1 MMKHV
6 YSFGFFTTL
15 LVGLLFTSCLRDE
28 ELIETDTIGVSQ
40 RYPVDFAQKL
50 NNPYTIENMTKAV
63 DSIKAKLA
71 AGDYGDL
78 DAEVFQNLEVR
89 PTHLYVQFS
98 PIDEK
103 QETILKRDSTMVLS
117 DYPLDYEFSDAFFKI
132 RPDLANRK
140 IPHYYVA
147 VPVDKKLPTEVPHDI
162 LEELFIPEELP
173 AFNPK
178 LTPFAKVSALQ
189 TQDIK
194 KDEVV
199 LGHLLDKAYSIS
211 GYSEQLQK
219 KETDEGGAEV
229 PEPRFVGPRWTPSGT
244 IMIWDDHIGST
255 TTTTATIV
263 GYEQRPCGD
272 GDDDGFPDYP
282 VERREPIMCSYPIYE
297 TVTTTTPGSYV
308 PLEGAQVL
316 IRQLF
321 TVRQGITDANGYFS
335 TGTVRGR
342 ARYIIQWERYQYS
355 IRDSWLGQ
363 AETRGPKQR
372 SAWNYTIQDGSLAEY
387 YGTIHRAAHHYYY
400 KDIKGLRRPPQNDLF
415 KTQMKIRA
423 YNEENNKINGS
434 HKEERRFLGLGS
446 QIKIYNPQNQSK
458 DIYATTIHE
467 LAHASHWDLSRSD
480 FDDSE
485 SIVKESWARGVEWE
499 LTRMIYPNYEPFY
512 IRLRYTG
519 VVEDLIDGFK
529 IRNSFRFWD
538 DSQTPPW
545 INSFMSYQDNVQ
557 SYSIR
562 QLEDALEDQ
571 QTWQQWHNKI
581 INTINNETSYN
592 VQDSFDFWNSQ

>member
-1 MMKHV
+1 MKHV
-6 YSFGFFTTL
+6 HSFRLFIFL
-15 LVGLLFTSCLRDE
+15 FAGLLFTSCLQDE
-28 ELIETDTIGVSQ
+28 EFIDTDTQEVDKLLT
-40 RYPVDFAQKL
+40 VDFAQKL

-71 AGDYGDL
+71 AGGLGDL

-89 PTHLYVQFS
+89 PTHYYVQFS

-103 QETILKRDSTMVLS
+103 QESTLKRDSTMVLS
-117 DYPLDYEFSDAFFKI
+117 DYPLDYEFSDAFFKT
-132 RPDLANRK
+132 RPDLTNRK

-147 VPVDKKLPTEVPHDI
+147 VPVDKKLPTEVPHKI

-178 LTPFAKVSALQ
+178 PIPFAKVSALQ
-189 TQDIK
+189 TQEIK
-194 KDEVV
+194 NDELV

-219 KETDEGGAEV
+219 KETDEGGTET
-229 PEPRFVGPRWTPSGT
+229 PESRFVGPRWTPSGT
-244 IMIWDDHIGST
+244 IIIWDDNIGST
-255 TTTTATIV
+255 TSTTTTIV
-263 GYEQRPCGD
+263 GYEERPCE
-272 GDDDGFPDYP
+272 DDDDDSLPGPPD
-282 VERREPIMCSYPIYE
+282 ERREPIMCSYPIYE

-372 SAWNYTIQDGSLAEY
+372 SAWNYYIQDGSLSQY

-400 KDIKGLRRPPQNDLF
+400 KDIKGLRRPPQNDLLS
-415 KTQMKIRA
+415 TQMKIRA
-423 YNEENNKINGS
+423 YNEENDKINGS
-434 HKEERRFLGLGS
+434 HKEERRFLGLGN

-485 SIVKESWARGVEWE
+485 SVVKESWARGVEWE
-499 LTRMIYPNYEPFY
+499 LTRTVYSGDQPVYG
-512 IRLRYTG
+512 RLNYTG
-519 VVEDLIDGFK
+519 IVQDMIDGFGSK
-529 IRNSFRFWD
+529 GTLFWWDYEEEDWGSPNLYKSYYDSISGYTVRQIEDAIEGQKTWSSWKNNIINKFENDTEDSLNNSF
-538 DSQTPPW
+538 T
-545 INSFMSYQDNVQ
+545 
-557 SYSIR
+557 
-562 QLEDALEDQ
+562 
-571 QTWQQWHNKI
+571 
-581 INTINNETSYN
+581 
-592 VQDSFDFWNSQ
+592 FWNTQ